1 MPNQPH
7 PASAVGRKPSQ
18 LYRIRNQA
26 VRVPDGYMAVGHIV
40 GVHALRGEIKLE
52 PYTDFPERF
61 VPGELF
67 WMGEELAKME
77 LASVRSHKNVLLLRF
92 VGIEDRSAAERLRG
106 QWLFIEETEAVSLEE
121 GSYWIHD
128 LLGMQVTDTS
138 GNLLGR
144 VVEVLATGANDVYV
158 VRPADSERQELL
170 LPAIPEVILA
180 VDLATRTMRVQ
191 LLDGLAAPESVE

>member
-18 LYRIRNQA
+18 LYRIRNQV

-144 VVEVLATGANDVYV
+144 VVEVLSTGANDVYV

-191 LLDGLAAPESVE
+191 LLDGLVAPESVD

>member
-128 LLGMQVTDTS
+128 LLGMQVMH
-138 GNLLGR
+138 G
-144 VVEVLATGANDVYV
+144 
-158 VRPADSERQELL
+158 
-170 LPAIPEVILA
+170 
-180 VDLATRTMRVQ
+180 
-191 LLDGLAAPESVE
+191 

>member
-61 VPGELF
+61 VPGERF

-77 LASVRSHKNVLLLRF
+77 LVSVRSHKNVLLLRF

-191 LLDGLAAPESVE
+191 LLDGLVAPESVD

>member
-61 VPGELF
+61 VPG
-67 WMGEELAKME
+67 E

-191 LLDGLAAPESVE
+191 LLDGLVAPESVD

>member
-67 WMGEELAKME
+67 WMGEE

-191 LLDGLAAPESVE
+191 LLDGLVAPESVD

>member
-144 VVEVLATGANDVYV
+144 VVEVLSTGANDVYV

-191 LLDGLAAPESVE
+191 LLDGLVAPESVD

>member
-26 VRVPDGYMAVGHIV
+26 VRVQDGYMALGHIV

-106 QWLFIEETEAVSLEE
+106 QGLFIEETEAGSLEE

-144 VVEVLATGANDVYV
+144 VVEVLSTGANDVYV

-191 LLDGLAAPESVE
+191 LLDGLVAPESVD

>member
-61 VPGELF
+61 VPGELV
-67 WMGEELAKME
+67 WLGEELAKME

-191 LLDGLAAPESVE
+191 LLDGLVAPESVD